1 MRDEVGKTIMEVSK
15 KEIRKVLSISEY
27 GPILE
32 FPKKRTKTKKT
43 KRLEYLKLG
52 PDQSKILLR

>member
-15 KEIRKVLSISEY
+15 KEIRKVLSKY

-32 FPKKRTKTKKT
+32 FPKKTNKKNKKDGIFKMRST
-43 KRLEYLKLG
+43 
-52 PDQSKILLR
+52 SK

>member
-1 MRDEVGKTIMEVSK
+1 MRDEVGKTIKEVSK

-32 FPKKRTKTKKT
+32 FPKKNKTKK
-43 KRLEYLKLG
+43 KDGIFKMGSR
-52 PDQSKILLR
+52 SK

>member
-43 KRLEYLKLG
+43 KRLEYLK
-52 PDQSKILLR
+52 

>member
-32 FPKKRTKTKKT
+32 FPKKNKTKK
-43 KRLEYLKLG
+43 KRMEYLKWG